1 MFGDGEFFRTAAE
14 DDMAKTSRKS
24 IYLAKDM
31 EAGEVISM
39 NDIYLRRP
47 GSGLSGQN
55 IDDLCNKKLK
65 YNLKAGHAITSL
77 DLLDD

>member
-1 MFGDGEFFRTAAE
+1 M
-14 DDMAKTSRKS
+14 K
-24 IYLAKDM
+24 
-31 EAGEVISM
+31 AGEAITI

-47 GSGLSGQN
+47 GNGLSGQN

-77 DLLDD
+77 DLLND